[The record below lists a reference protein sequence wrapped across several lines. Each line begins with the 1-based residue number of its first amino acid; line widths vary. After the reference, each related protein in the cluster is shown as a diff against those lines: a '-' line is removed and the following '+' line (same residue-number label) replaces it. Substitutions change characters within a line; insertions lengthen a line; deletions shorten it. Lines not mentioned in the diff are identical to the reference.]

1 MTLSP
6 SSPSLVDAESVV
18 DISPSLDKEEAPVVA
33 PADEPRADN
42 NAAYSSSAVKEGSVD
57 GAPLMRILGVNYEP
71 PGGRVS
77 PALSNTGSIGKEDN
91 LEWREKTEER
101 SPTSPQRTDIHP
113 LRLDIQPPTP
123 PPWETAEPPDD
134 NHMEFKR
141 EASFMNNKQPTRRL
155 IPISSYYFGPPPLDC
170 AYGTEPIGQIGVHH
184 PREIVRVERDYSVGE
199 IVQFSPTYPLE
210 LEGRITPTQF
220 LETINAI
227 NELLISAH
235 SLRHSLLDNALD
247 IFSLHLSRLLISS
260 HYDKEMSR
268 LRQLIDD
275 INKELYNPVGLNIL
289 WPRQVAF
296 LFFEI
301 EYY

>member
-1 MTLSP
+1 MPSTSADDASAATRFSPPSSPRPPHPTELPYSPSAAALSMTLSP

-77 PALSNTGSIGKEDN
+77 TALSNTGSIGKEEN

-141 EASFMNNKQPTRRL
+141 EASFMNNKQCVYTPFASISDVSRGLLRLVRRL
-155 IPISSYYFGPPPLDC
+155 
-170 AYGTEPIGQIGVHH
+170 
-184 PREIVRVERDYSVGE
+184 
-199 IVQFSPTYPLE
+199 
-210 LEGRITPTQF
+210 
-220 LETINAI
+220 
-227 NELLISAH
+227 
-235 SLRHSLLDNALD
+235 
-247 IFSLHLSRLLISS
+247 
-260 HYDKEMSR
+260 
-268 LRQLIDD
+268 
-275 INKELYNPVGLNIL
+275 
-289 WPRQVAF
+289 
-296 LFFEI
+296 
-301 EYY
+301 